1 MRTCQQCGGS
11 GRSRTRTDTSGFG
24 TYCTA
29 CNGRGEI
36 GGDEPWIKTSGL
48 FGGTTLYDT
57 APVWRSGP
65 GLSIQVL
72 IQELEDLRRRVA
84 RLETMQRR
92 KPKRKAGRR

>member
-1 MRTCQQCGGS
+1 MRTCQQCGGT
-11 GRSRTRTDTSGFG
+11 GRSRSDASGLG
-24 TYCTA
+24 IYCTA

-36 GGDEPWIKTSGL
+36 GGDEPWIKTSGPL
-48 FGGTTLYDT
+48 GGTTIYDT

>member
-1 MRTCQQCGGS
+1 MRTCQQCGGT
-11 GRSRTRTDTSGFG
+11 GRVTCPGPNMLTTW
-24 TYCTA
+24 CTA

-48 FGGTTLYDT
+48 LGGTTLYDT
-57 APVWRSGP
+57 ATVWRSGP

>member
-1 MRTCQQCGGS
+1 MKTCQQCGGT
-11 GRSRTRTDTSGFG
+11 GRSRTRTDTAGLG

-48 FGGTTLYDT
+48 FGGTTIYDT

-65 GLSIQVL
+65 LSIQAL

>member
-1 MRTCQQCGGS
+1 MWLCCCV
-11 GRSRTRTDTSGFG
+11 F
-24 TYCTA
+24 

-36 GGDEPWIKTSGL
+36 GGDEPWIQTTGL
-48 FGGTTLYDT
+48 FGGTTIYDT

-65 GLSIQVL
+65 GLSPLVN
-72 IQELEDLRRRVA
+72 ELEDLRRRVA